1 MELSDR
7 DFALVGALA
16 GGLPLSERP
25 YAELGAE
32 IGMAEDEVIARLEAM
47 IAAGVIRRFGV
58 IVRHRELG
66 FVANA
71 MAVWDVPDARVGD
84 LGRCLAAEPAVSLC
98 YRRPRRPPRW
108 PYNLFCMV
116 HGRDRGVVEDTI
128 SRLNRE
134 HGLDGLAHAVL
145 FGTRRFKQCGA
156 NYAAGA

>member
-7 DFALVGALA
+7 DLLLAGALA
-16 GGLPLSERP
+16 EGLPLSERP
-25 YAELGAE
+25 YADLGAE
-32 IGMAEDEVIARLEAM
+32 VGMAEDEVISRLESM

-71 MAVWDVPDARVGD
+71 MAVWDVPDRDVNE
-84 LGRCLAAEPAVSLC
+84 LGRRLSAEPAVSLC
-98 YRRPRRPPRW
+98 YRRPRRPPDW

-116 HGRDRGVVEDTI
+116 HGRDRSLVEKTI
-128 SRLNRE
+128 SRLIRE
-134 HGLDGLAHAVL
+134 NGLDGFAHAVL

-156 NYAAGA
+156 NYAVGA